1 MRVITGSI
9 KGHRLRTV
17 RNQAL
22 RPTAGRVKEALF
34 DILQREIHGSFLL
47 DLYAGIG
54 GIGIEALSRGAAH
67 VAFVESNRVVLNILR
82 QNIKR
87 SGFEAKAKVFGIT
100 AAQFLRSKMYGTFC
114 FDILFLDPPYHG
126 SESKKVLPLLTHNDM
141 IKPNGLVVIEHFHKS
156 KMENSIGPL
165 QKRRTYQYGD
175 SCLTVYQVDSRGQ
188 APGCPPSEQGE
199 REGEAPPGRAP
210 TEGGWGGGG
219 DASPYNGTD

>member
-22 RPTAGRVKEALF
+22 RPTAGKVKEALF
-34 DILQREIHGSFLL
+34 DILQREIPGSFLL

-67 VAFVESNRVVLNILR
+67 VAFVESNHAILNILR

-87 SGFEAKAKVFGIT
+87 SGFEAEAKVFGMT
-100 AAQFLRSKMYGTFC
+100 AAQFLRSKIHGNLR

-126 SESKKVLPLLTHNDM
+126 SELKKVLPLLTRNDM
-141 IKPNGLVVIEHFHKS
+141 IKRNSLVVIEHFHKTE
-156 KMENSIGPL
+156 MESSIGLL
-165 QKRRTYQYGD
+165 QKRRMYQYGD
-175 SCLTVYQVDSRGQ
+175 TCLTVYQM
-188 APGCPPSEQGE
+188 EQPE
-199 REGEAPPGRAP
+199 
-210 TEGGWGGGG
+210 
-219 DASPYNGTD
+219 